1 MFQNWDPLFLGEQLR
16 TRKERGYETPATQRG
31 YGDHSNARAID
42 DAPISRPNTTP
53 PKAFYG
59 LNTPIIYSFEHD
71 DERSDGD
78 HDRCLS
84 RRNTAPRSNGLEGRN
99 RIIRDTSYLES
110 NESCFLYTKPL
121 NNSGTRCRD
130 CSILICVGCTSNAR
144 LLCPGHSFGLA
155 PARDTTESNGRQT
168 SRQSPPRIGPIQARP
183 PIRTK
188 YSCRFCQQSPGM
200 RYECDI
206 CKINLCKD
214 CLQLHPVQH
223 LVRAVECESNANKS
237 VQEIEVLYVLA
248 SERTASADVESDLG
262 GLRDVPGT
270 INGNEDGWTDEAS
283 CDDGAGL
290 HTSMPIGRFSYIR
303 NQRRSS
309 YTRLRP
315 KSEVVNRQ
323 RRSGST
329 HIRAK
334 GQVAN
339 QQRGSVSFACSK
351 KEAIKFVQNA
361 RSMIWMIEEVFG
373 IVPNTPES
381 QGPRTVRRTKQLL
394 NQLDIRSTLEGKHRP
409 ELVESR
415 RRNTGENDADIAN
428 ESNFGQ
434 GDHREGHLEHLGHNR
449 DLLDFE
455 APSSDSDYV
464 DEERRRKQG
473 RKQKRRTSYARYWL
487 PADQRRLRELK
498 NKGWS
503 NHRIANH
510 YFANIRKTYSTIF

>member
-1 MFQNWDPLFLGEQLR
+1 MFQNWDPSSLGEQLR
-16 TRKERGYETPATQRG
+16 TRKERGYEG
-31 YGDHSNARAID
+31 HGDDHANARAID

-53 PKAFYG
+53 PKTFYG
-59 LNTPIIYSFEHD
+59 LNTPIISIEHD

-84 RRNTAPRSNGLEGRN
+84 RRNTAPRSNGLEGGN

-110 NESCFLYTKPL
+110 NESCFLCTKPL
-121 NNSGTRCRD
+121 NNSKTRCRD

-144 LLCPGHSFGLA
+144 LLCPGHNFGL
-155 PARDTTESNGRQT
+155 ARDTTESNGRQT
-168 SRQSPPRIGPIQARP
+168 SRQSPPGIGPIQTRP
-183 PIRTK
+183 PIRTE
-188 YSCRFCQQSPGM
+188 YSCRFCQQSLGM

-206 CKINLCKD
+206 CNINLCKD

-223 LVRAVECESNANKS
+223 PVRAVECESNANKR
-237 VQEIEVLYVLA
+237 VQEIEVSHVLA
-248 SERTASADVESDLG
+248 SERTASTDVESDLG
-262 GLRDVPGT
+262 GLRDVPR
-270 INGNEDGWTDEAS
+270 ILNGNEDGWTDEAS
-283 CDDGAGL
+283 CDDGVGL
-290 HTSMPIGRFSYIR
+290 HTSMPIVRFSYIR

-315 KSEVVNRQ
+315 KSQVVNRQ

-339 QQRGSVSFACSK
+339 QQRGSVPFACSK

-361 RSMIWMIEEVFG
+361 RSMIGMIEKVFG

-381 QGPRTVRRTKQLL
+381 QGGR
-394 NQLDIRSTLEGKHRP
+394 HRP

-415 RRNTGENDADIAN
+415 RCNTGGNDADIAN
-428 ESNFGQ
+428 ESNFGER
-434 GDHREGHLEHLGHNR
+434 DHREGHLEHLGHDR
-449 DLLDFE
+449 DLLDFD

-498 NKGWS
+498 DEGWS
-503 NHRIANH
+503 NHRIAT
-510 YFANIRKTYSTIF
+510 AMDRSVSAVTQQWRKQRMAYRRKASASRS